1 MNSLRLKSIFVIAAL
16 GCCLYG
22 VVSQWASITDALSRI
37 SPPALLGSL
46 GAGLAGLG
54 CWMLGWRALLAGCG
68 APLPVRATTRIMFL
82 GQLGKYVPGSVWALV
97 GQVELARGY
106 GVARTASGAATV
118 LAMATTV
125 ATGCLTAAVALPLT
139 SADAV
144 RTYWWAL
151 ALAPVMLTCLHP
163 RVVTWAL
170 NVALRLA
177 RRPLL
182 DRPVPPRAMAAAVA
196 WTLLGWACFSVHLW
210 LVAPSGSVALAGGAY
225 ALAYVVGF
233 LVIFAPGGL
242 GAREAAL
249 VLALAPAVGQA
260 EALVVALASRAVL
273 TVADLL
279 WAGVG
284 RLQKAPAGDAPGEKR
299 GAEKGGVVEKGG
311 AAGNESRPGGL
322 VTEDDHRLEESS

>member
-1 MNSLRLKSIFVIAAL
+1 MNSRRLKSIFVLTAL

-22 VVSQWASITDALSRI
+22 VVSQWAAITDALSRM
-37 SPPALLGSL
+37 SPPGLAGSL
-46 GAGLAGLG
+46 IAGLAGLG
-54 CWMLGWRALLAGCG
+54 CWMLGWRALLTGCG

-106 GVARTASGAATV
+106 GVARTASGAATL

-125 ATGCLTAAVALPLT
+125 ATGCLTAAALLPLT

-151 ALAPVMLTCLHP
+151 TLTPVLLGCLHP
-163 RVVTWAL
+163 RIVTWAL
-170 NVALRLA
+170 NLVLRAA

-182 DRPVPPRAMAAAVA
+182 DKPVPTRTMGAAVS

-210 LVAPSGSVALAGGAY
+210 LLLPSGSPALAGGAY
-225 ALAYVVGF
+225 ALAYVIGF

-249 VLALAPAVGQA
+249 VLALAPVTGQA
-260 EALVVALASRAVL
+260 ESLVVALASRAVL
-273 TVADLL
+273 TAADLL

-284 RLQKAPAGDAPGEKR
+284 RLQPAPA
-299 GAEKGGVVEKGG
+299 
-311 AAGNESRPGGL
+311 NETRGL
-322 VTEDDHRLEESS
+322 VPGDDHRPLEGSP